1 MSLYI
6 KAQACF
12 ILLAGSC
19 LARYRE
25 RTVAAVV
32 TGMSH
37 TRRCMYIAYQL
48 GQVMSTHR
56 HKHLGLP
63 VV

>member
-12 ILLAGSC
+12 VLLAGSYMVQ
-19 LARYRE
+19 YRE
-25 RTVAAVV
+25 RIVAVV
-32 TGMSH
+32 GTRMSH
-37 TRRCMYIAYQL
+37 TLRCMYIAYQWDKSRL
-48 GQVMSTHR
+48 MHC